1 MKELEGIILTQGSL
15 SQIANTVSAI
25 ETEGQIK
32 YKTDGK
38 QVLQLHSCCIGH
50 QYNIN
55 SKLLNICIII
65 TISNEVR

>member
-25 ETEGQIK
+25 EMEGQIK
-32 YKTDGK
+32 YNTDGK
-38 QVLQLHSCCIGH
+38 QVLQLHSHCMGH

-65 TISNEVR
+65 TISSEVW

>member
-25 ETEGQIK
+25 EMEGQIK
-32 YKTDGK
+32 YNTDRK
-38 QVLQLHSCCIGH
+38 QVLQLHSHCMGH

-65 TISNEVR
+65 TISSEVW

>member
-25 ETEGQIK
+25 EMEGQIK
-32 YKTDGK
+32 YNTDRK
-38 QVLQLHSCCIGH
+38 QVLQLHSRCTGH
-50 QYNIN
+50 QYIIN

-65 TISNEVR
+65 TISSEVW